1 MMLRA
6 SRSLIFLCAVFYSVI
21 PNSPAQTQ
29 NRNAASLDELRSEVK
44 RLEAIDR
51 TPQTLA
57 ARGADSRSLLQNRR
71 ARLIKA
77 IEARIQSL
85 GRYLPLLKTSSGKD
99 DKQVV
104 GEAIKELRA
113 EARALRERSRKDAT
127 WWRCRIPR
135 VAPTAHGGKIAR
147 SRQQISTQST
157 TRRSTRR

>member
-1 MMLRA
+1 MLRA
-6 SRSLIFLCAVFYSVI
+6 SRSLIFLCAVFCSTNLV
-21 PNSPAQTQ
+21 SPAQTQ
-29 NRNAASLDELRSEVK
+29 NFNAASLDELRLEVK

-51 TPQTLA
+51 TTQTLA
-57 ARGADSRSLLQNRR
+57 ARGTDSRSLLQNRR

-77 IEARIQSL
+77 IEARIESL

-127 WWRCRIPR
+127 WWRCRVPR
-135 VAPTAHGGKIAR
+135 VAPSAASGRIAR
-147 SRQQISTQST
+147 GRRQISTQST
-157 TRRSTRR
+157 TRKSTRR